1 MKDDNYFFF
10 KRIKFHELQKTAEL
24 CERPYRK
31 LITNSIQRFN
41 RARCKFSLALVG
53 ARPFNP
59 WRDRNPACTDVI
71 TPEFT
76 LLVTGKLEKEN
87 HRNGK
92 EGYKGCLHWDNL
104 GFLSRK
110 FQRAPRFI
118 SIHQGINRDTK
129 YKIAKNLPKN
139 FPPVAIFL
147 SFFTIEF
154 LFGIFNVN
162 WNDNF
167 SLSSSFLLCCFEEK
181 ILEIVRDALE
191 INEPIYRWYLFSY
204 FLSLEYLCLVCT
216 FNSFR
221 MDYSNF

>member
-59 WRDRNPACTDVI
+59 WRDRNPACTDII

-118 SIHQGINRDTK
+118 SIHQGINRHTK
-129 YKIAKNLPKN
+129 YKIAKTSLKTLHRWPFSCRSLRSNSYY
-139 FPPVAIFL
+139 I
-147 SFFTIEF
+147 
-154 LFGIFNVN
+154 IFNVN